1 MNTYKVHVIALYLGF
16 VSYDTI
22 IEAIDDVAAIA
33 QVEQDLLDEG
43 LEDDYQVGC
52 AIPFIEVPRATTT
65 QTESPDVY
73 DDIPF

>member
-1 MNTYKVHVIALYLGF
+1 MNTYKVHVIALYPGF
-16 VSYDTI
+16 ISYDTI

-33 QVEQDLLDEG
+33 QVEQDLLDEW

-52 AIPFIEVPRATTT
+52 AELLIKVPEAASTK
-65 QTESPDVY
+65 TECPDVY